1 MDVNSGGLHWRCMQ
15 CTNHEYALLDVLQHS
30 SKYVVDICSQVFPI
44 GGTSFDLLS
53 TFFITLTVST
63 LLINMSNASLCLLI
77 FVFVIFFV
85 RKHGR
90 CEQQVVHNI
99 RALVSW
105 NPPPC
110 KVQNW
115 AKWQWGVDGFK
126 TGQMVR
132 ICGRLRSV
140 PSPTFP
146 WTARACVAALQLYS
160 LALFSTLDRRL
171 LVSGAGKCCQRA
183 DVSPSLTRD
192 FWPVDGFP
200 TSWSSSRLWLELGP
214 EVSCRLHFRPF
225 YNGRDTWL
233 ELSAFNQKA
242 FRITH
247 REFKVSKHMPL
258 SNLHLLR
265 SRSMHFCCHIQRLSR
280 VSRWP
285 CHWIQNTMSACTTK
299 GQS

>member
-1 MDVNSGGLHWRCMQ
+1 MEDVNNRWCTISWHWLAG
-15 CTNHEYALLDVLQHS
+15 TPLL
-30 SKYVVDICSQVFPI
+30 
-44 GGTSFDLLS
+44 
-53 TFFITLTVST
+53 
-63 LLINMSNASLCLLI
+63 
-77 FVFVIFFV
+77 
-85 RKHGR
+85 
-90 CEQQVVHNI
+90 
-99 RALVSW
+99 
-105 NPPPC
+105 C

-183 DVSPSLTRD
+183 DVSPSLTLD

-200 TSWSSSRLWLELGP
+200 TSWSSSRLRLELGP

-233 ELSAFNQKA
+233 ECLQPKSFLN
-242 FRITH
+242 
-247 REFKVSKHMPL
+247 
-258 SNLHLLR
+258 
-265 SRSMHFCCHIQRLSR
+265 
-280 VSRWP
+280 
-285 CHWIQNTMSACTTK
+285 CTL
-299 GQS
+299 